1 MPMGSPLRLI
11 LSLLLAV
18 IFLAASPSQAESLDP
33 TLNVSNTKANAW
45 TSHMAVSDGNV
56 LVACRFT
63 DGPPEDAETLY
74 YHAGAAYVCENAA
87 GATRSCDFRSGKVIL
102 QQPVERLQMVKLLA
116 TGKTD
121 LLPRFISKKGRPF
134 KAYLVKG
141 PHGRVSFEFE
151 PRKGK
156 ATAAQKPT
164 VPGTAVKLLREPAGK
179 AVKKAAKPA
188 AKPATRKRKQA

>member
-1 MPMGSPLRLI
+1 MGKPFAAGIRLNDEFRI
-11 LSLLLAV
+11 E
-18 IFLAASPSQAESLDP
+18 FDFGQGTASSKDETPDFTSQERLGTCPKCGARVFE
-33 TLNVSNTKANAW
+33 
-45 TSHMAVSDGNV
+45 H
-56 LVACRFT
+56 
-63 DGPPEDAETLY
+63 
-74 YHAGAAYVCENAA
+74 GAAYVCENAA